1 MAVTL
6 DLTGRTALVTGAGSG
21 IGAVCADLLAEA
33 GAHVVAADLND
44 GGAAATAARIVAAGG
59 VASHERLDVCSW
71 PQCEDLAGRLDI
83 DILVNCA
90 ATWTLG
96 PFVESDPAIWGRDFD
111 VTLTGQ
117 MRMARAFVPTMME
130 RGGGVIVNIS
140 SDAGRIGEPGQVA
153 YSAAKAG
160 VVGFTKALAREVG
173 RHGIRV
179 NCVAPGLTRTP
190 TAGSYIAAMS
200 DMDIRRKYPLGRIGE
215 PIDVAN
221 LVVFLA
227 SDRSAWITGQVVSV
241 SGGYT
246 TAG

>member
-6 DLTGRTALVTGAGSG
+6 DLSGRTALITGAGSG
-21 IGAVCADLLAEA
+21 IGSACADLVAEA
-33 GAHVVAADLND
+33 GAHVVAADLNE
-44 GGAAATAARIVAAGG
+44 GAAAATAARIVAGG
-59 VASHERLDVCSW
+59 GLASHERLDVSSW
-71 PQCEDLAGRLDI
+71 PQCEDLAGRLSV
-83 DILVNCA
+83 DILINCA

-96 PFVESDPAIWGRDFD
+96 PFVESDPATWDGDLA

-117 MRMARAFVPTMME
+117 MHLARAVVPTMID
-130 RGGGVIVNIS
+130 RGGGVIINIS

-173 RHGIRV
+173 RYGIRV

-190 TAGSYIAAMS
+190 AAASYIAAMS
-200 DMDIRRKYPLGRIGE
+200 EKDIRRKYPLGRIGE

-227 SDRSAWITGQVVSV
+227 SDRSGWITGQVVSI